1 LKVDPV
7 AHRHRQ
13 PQVLLLSGDEL
24 TRLLTTSGLE
34 AYGFD
39 VRSARTAAEA
49 EAILRDAESLRFLH
63 VLVTDAD
70 VGDGLALAALARRL
84 RPSIQVIYTA
94 RQPHRISAAHKVA
107 GAPCLRTPYH
117 PHQLAGIIGGLQA
130 STAPSAPQ
138 AQRAA

>member
-1 LKVDPV
+1 M

-34 AYGFD
+34 GYGYE

-49 EAILRDAESLRFLH
+49 EAILRDEEALRHIH

-70 VGDGLALAALARRL
+70 VRDASDGLALASLARRL
-84 RPSIQVIYTA
+84 RPSIHVIYTA

-117 PHQLAGIIGGLQA
+117 PHQLAGIISGLQA
-130 STAPSAPQ
+130 TVAPSGGQ
-138 AQRAA
+138 SQKAA

>member
-1 LKVDPV
+1 M

-34 AYGFD
+34 GYGYD
-39 VRSARTAAEA
+39 VRSTRTAAEA
-49 EAILRDAESLRFLH
+49 GAILRDEEALRGIH

-70 VGDGLALAALARRL
+70 VRDDSDGLALAALARRL
-84 RPSIQVIYTA
+84 RPSIHVIYTA

-117 PHQLAGIIGGLQA
+117 PHQLAGIISGLQA
-130 STAPSAPQ
+130 SAPPSP